1 MFNLLP
7 ASIQNID
14 SDNVN
19 VFKKSLD
26 SFLSQVPDQPNIAG
40 YGRAAETNS
49 QLHQLPL
56 HCFFYKVYK
65 VLFILTY
72 GTHAPG
78 ITSHE
83 TYPGA
88 FLNECSVWSFWAG
101 GTYF

>member
-1 MFNLLP
+1 MFNMLP

-19 VFKKSLD
+19 IFKKS
-26 SFLSQVPDQPNIAG
+26 SVPDQPTIAG
-40 YGRAAETNS
+40 YGRAAEKNS

-78 ITSHE
+78 ITSHA

-88 FLNECSVWSFWAG
+88 FLNECSVWSFWGRG
-101 GTYF
+101 G